1 MLMEGF
7 FGSDAFFEQ
16 LHCAA
21 GWNTF
26 QNQKIPPATHSTAT
40 RLFCYVS
47 ALVGRKC
54 GRIPRTQP
62 FVCRHVDS
70 FHDINHSTSVFRP
83 ELFTHTIHSAVLP
96 AAHRCAAMPGR
107 KSSTCKSLGSAL
119 CENCRST
126 RKLKCLNSGAAAAA
140 PRTAASRRE
149 RRCDEE
155 VAKAP
160 TLAQPEHPAS
170 RNQRLSDK
178 RIGGGQHAG
187 AKNVAQSSAHR
198 QQTALLH
205 ASRQRADELR
215 KASSQRAAG
224 AAASRRRT
232 RLAPWRCSRSWGVPA
247 ATPLL
252 RRRRRTFSLSGASAI
267 MLTSWCYSA

>member
-1 MLMEGF
+1 MIRFTISITPRAF
-7 FGSDAFFEQ
+7 FGQNYSRTPHTSTQRCAPCSAPLRCNAWSQEQ
-16 LHCAA
+16 YL
-21 GWNTF
+21 
-26 QNQKIPPATHSTAT
+26 QIPGIST
-40 RLFCYVS
+40 L
-47 ALVGRKC
+47 RKLPLDSQAEVPELRGC
-54 GRIPRTQP
+54 GRCP
-62 FVCRHVDS
+62 S
-70 FHDINHSTSVFRP
+70 
-83 ELFTHTIHSAVLP
+83 
-96 AAHRCAAMPGR
+96 HRCEP
-107 KSSTCKSLGSAL
+107 
-119 CENCRST
+119 
-126 RKLKCLNSGAAAAA
+126 
-140 PRTAASRRE
+140 
-149 RRCDEE
+149 RCDEE

-160 TLAQPEHPAS
+160 TLAQPEHPAA

-178 RIGGGQHAG
+178 RMGGGQHAG

-224 AAASRRRT
+224 AAASRRQT

>member
-1 MLMEGF
+1 MRF
-7 FGSDAFFEQ
+7 TP
-16 LHCAA
+16 HN
-21 GWNTF
+21 NT
-26 QNQKIPPATHSTAT
+26 
-40 RLFCYVS
+40 
-47 ALVGRKC
+47 
-54 GRIPRTQP
+54 
-62 FVCRHVDS
+62 
-70 FHDINHSTSVFRP
+70 
-83 ELFTHTIHSAVLP
+83 SAVP
-96 AAHRCAAMPGR
+96 AAHRYAAMPGR

-126 RKLKCLNSGAAAAA
+126 RKLKCLNFGAAAAA
-140 PRTAASRRE
+140 LAPLRAAESGAVMRRLQRRRRWLSLSTPLPATSGSPTRGWEVGSTLARRTLRSL
-149 RRCDEE
+149 
-155 VAKAP
+155 AP
-160 TLAQPEHPAS
+160 TGS
-170 RNQRLSDK
+170 K
-178 RIGGGQHAG
+178 
-187 AKNVAQSSAHR
+187 
-198 QQTALLH
+198 TALLH